1 MNENIIAIDGPA
13 GSGKSSVARDV
24 AKTNGFYYMDSGAY
38 YRGITLYLLRISQ
51 SVNFP
56 NWIQE
61 GNWVHHLNQI
71 HLDTVFTSAEE
82 NRTYLN
88 QEDVSVPIRTPEVT
102 EEIKHIA
109 VIPEIRNLVNQNLHK
124 LSQKHKLVMDGRD
137 IGTEVFPDA
146 KYKFF
151 LTASAEVRAKRRHL
165 EFTQKGIQVDFEK
178 LKEDIIRRDE
188 SDMNRKVAPLKQADD
203 AIFLDTSNLT
213 QEQVTKFILAKIQS
227 T

>member
-38 YRGITLYLLRISQ
+38 YRAITLYLLRVSN
-51 SVNFP
+51 SSSFA

-61 GNWVHHLNQI
+61 GNWAQHIHNI

-88 QEDVSVPIRTPEVT
+88 QEDISLSIRTPEVT
-102 EEIKHIA
+102 EEIKYIA
-109 VIPEIRNLVNQNLHK
+109 VIPEIRNLVNLNLHK
-124 LSQKHKLVMDGRD
+124 LSKKHKLVMDGRD

-151 LTASAEVRAKRRHL
+151 LTASAEERAKRRYL
-165 EFTQKGIQVDFEK
+165 EFMEKGIQVDFEK

-188 SDMNRKVAPLKQADD
+188 SDMNRKVAPLKQAED

-213 QEQVTKFILAKIQS
+213 KEQVTRFILEKIQS